1 MQREFQSADV
11 ARAAVRMALSETRAD
26 ENELKEKP
34 SPTNWKK
41 YISFAFGGTS
51 KNKQEEKQAEQL
63 IQEG

>member
-34 SPTNWKK
+34 
-41 YISFAFGGTS
+41 I
-51 KNKQEEKQAEQL
+51 E
-63 IQEG
+63 